1 MGLFGTSGIR
11 RIADR
16 NLLEIALRTGLALG
30 RMHRTVVVARD
41 TRSSGSALKHALISG
56 LLSAGSEC
64 YDAGLVP
71 TPTLAFATR
80 HFDAGVMITASHNP
94 PNYNGLKIFNPDG
107 SSYVSGQQVELERML
122 AGPLPTAS
130 WQEIEEDCLTF
141 QDAVDEHVEHIMEQ
155 VSLPKGLRVVVDCD
169 CGAASVITPLLLR
182 KMGCEVVSL
191 NSHPSA
197 FFPHDAEP
205 TAENLVDLCAVC
217 RELNAVGIAHDGDAD
232 RMMAVDEKGRFI
244 PGDKLLILL
253 ARSLQAKQVVTTV
266 DASMVI
272 EEVGLTTVRTRVGDT
287 YVSEALIA
295 GGDFGG
301 EPSGAWVFPKNSLC
315 PDGIYAA
322 AALALIASCDSLSAL
337 ADGLPQYPIIRGSVP
352 GDGLTMDIDSLKLKI
367 QPIEVSNI
375 DGWKFTLDD
384 GWVLVRPSGTE
395 PKIRITAEAQTE
407 ARAHQLF
414 DITVKTL
421 RPGRHSGGHSG

>member
-30 RMHRTVVVARD
+30 RIHRTVIVARD
-41 TRSSGSALKHALISG
+41 TRASGSALRYALVSG
-56 LLSAGSEC
+56 LLSAGAQC
-64 YDAGLVP
+64 HDAGIVA
-71 TPTLAFATR
+71 TPTLAFAAR
-80 HFDAGVMITASHNP
+80 NFDAGVMITASHNP

-107 SSYVSGQQVELERML
+107 SSYVSAQQIELERML
-122 AGPLPTAS
+122 AGPLPTAP
-130 WQEIEEDCLTF
+130 WQDMGERCLTYE
-141 QDAVDEHVEHIMEQ
+141 QAIPEHIAHIMEQ
-155 VSLPKGLRVVVDCD
+155 VTTPRVIRIVVDCD

-182 KMGCEVVSL
+182 QMGCDVVAL
-191 NSHPSA
+191 NTHPSA

-205 TAENLVDLCAVC
+205 TEANLTDLARVC
-217 RELNAVGIAHDGDAD
+217 KELNAVGIAHDGDAD

-244 PGDKLLILL
+244 PGDKLLVIL
-253 ARSLQAKQVVTTV
+253 ARHLQAKQVVTTV

-272 EEVGLTTVRTRVGDT
+272 EETGLRTLRTRVGDT

-301 EPSGAWVFPKNSLC
+301 EPSGAWVFPRNSLC
-315 PDGIYAA
+315 PDGIFAA
-322 AALALIASCDSLSAL
+322 AVLTGIACAESLSAL
-337 ADGLPQYPIIRGSVP
+337 VDGIPHYPIIRGSVP
-352 GDGLTMDIDSLKLKI
+352 GDGQSVDTTRLKATMAADSVDDIDGLKFSLR
-367 QPIEVSNI
+367 
-375 DGWKFTLDD
+375 G

-407 ARAHQLF
+407 ARARQLY
-414 DITVKTL
+414 DLAVTAL
-421 RPGRHSGGHSG
+421 GEGRPPGRHTL